1 MTKIVVHCRLFY
13 NLFRNKIHPSN
24 QINYTKIINMMKK
37 VIVNSLVYVIFPV
50 SIVFCMGVYLLIL
63 YLEKDLE
70 KIKVKNTEV

>member
-1 MTKIVVHCRLFY
+1 
-13 NLFRNKIHPSN
+13 
-24 QINYTKIINMMKK
+24 MMKK